1 MDRNLIVLKV
11 STLTEQIRGSLKQE
25 SMIAKLTGTFSLLGV
40 VLACIGLY
48 GLMSYAVER
57 RTREIGLRIALGAQR
72 VQVLWAI
79 LRDVLVTILV
89 GIAAGLIFAFAGTR
103 LIATQLYGVTAIDP
117 LTFLVAA
124 ALLVTVGLIAGYL
137 PARRA
142 SRVDPMVALR
152 YE

>member
-1 MDRNLIVLKV
+1 V
-11 STLTEQIRGSLKQE
+11 STLNEQIRGSLKQE
-25 SMIAKLTGTFSLLGV
+25 SMIAKLTGTFSFLAV

-48 GLMSYAVER
+48 GLMAYAVER
-57 RTREIGLRIALGAQR
+57 RTSEIGIRIALGAQR
-72 VQVLWAI
+72 VQVLWTV

-89 GIAAGLIFAFAGTR
+89 GIAAGLVFASAGTR
-103 LIATQLYGVTAIDP
+103 LIATKLYGVTAMDP
-117 LTFLVAA
+117 LTFLLAA
-124 ALLVTVGLIAGYL
+124 ALLLAVGLIAAYL